1 MEVQAPPG
9 CPVLAGYDP
18 LDPAELR
25 NPYPGFKR
33 ARDEAPVFFEKY
45 GFWTI
50 TKYDDVLAVLNDD
63 EHYSNKLAIPMPLPP
78 EDLRDRMPVYPFMTA
93 LLFKDNPEHRAART
107 MVQEPF
113 IPRRLKQR
121 EPRIYSRA
129 QELITQREDR
139 QIEFLKEYALPLALT
154 VIGDLVG
161 VPEPDWPLLEES
173 VNGAFEIARIASG
186 VVSDPDEIRRLSEGQ
201 ARYWQ
206 YLCDLAEER
215 RRRPTD
221 DFSSILAAYR
231 DPETGAQPT
240 ADEIAAH
247 INTMLGAGFETSAQL
262 ITWGMHSMLSHPG
275 QWELLKSDRSLIPS
289 AVEECVRHRT
299 VTKRIFRSARVDVE
313 VGGVTVP
320 EGSLIALSLAS
331 ANHDESTFGNP
342 EEFDI
347 RRPPIPGNLTFGRGM
362 HFCLGAPLSKTEMRI
377 TLETFLDHAPGAK
390 IIGDRELEWKPDYRL
405 EAVTGLWVDLG
416 PVPA

>member
-50 TKYDDVLAVLNDD
+50 TRYDDVLAVLNDD

-139 QIEFLKEYALPLALT
+139 R
-154 VIGDLVG
+154 DR
-161 VPEPDWPLLEES
+161 VPEGVRAAARAHGDRRPRRRP
-173 VNGAFEIARIASG
+173 GAGLAPPRG
-186 VVSDPDEIRRLSEGQ
+186 VGERRVRDR
-201 ARYWQ
+201 ADR
-206 YLCDLAEER
+206 ER
-215 RRRPTD
+215 RRQRPG
-221 DFSSILAAYR
+221 R
-231 DPETGAQPT
+231 DPPARRGPGEVLAVPLRPRRGAPPA
-240 ADEIAAH
+240 ADRRLLLDPRGLH
-247 INTMLGAGFETSAQL
+247 GTPR
-262 ITWGMHSMLSHPG
+262 PG
-275 QWELLKSDRSLIPS
+275 RS
-289 AVEECVRHRT
+289 
-299 VTKRIFRSARVDVE
+299 
-313 VGGVTVP
+313 
-320 EGSLIALSLAS
+320 
-331 ANHDESTFGNP
+331 
-342 EEFDI
+342 
-347 RRPPIPGNLTFGRGM
+347 RPPTRSRRTSTRCSGPGSRR
-362 HFCLGAPLSKTEMRI
+362 APS
-377 TLETFLDHAPGAK
+377 
-390 IIGDRELEWKPDYRL
+390 
-405 EAVTGLWVDLG
+405 
-416 PVPA
+416 